1 MSYTYNHSEI
11 RAFMADEANGTIVE
25 QALIACKNLESAVF
39 KRKDINLVEQTA
51 LQMLLQCADEIR
63 EHLENKPIVDRPTTL
78 PRTLREGLKPDIV
91 NAMVSK
97 SPSRFTVNDCGQITD
112 TEGRVWAFNLNNR
125 LYRVL

>member
-1 MSYTYNHSEI
+1 MYTYNHNEI
-11 RAFMADEANGTIVE
+11 RLYMDNEANGTIVE
-25 QALIACKNLESAVF
+25 QALIAAKNLESAIY
-39 KRKDINLVEQTA
+39 KRKDINMVEQTA
-51 LQMLLQCADEIR
+51 LLMFLQCADEIR
-63 EHLENKPIVDRPTTL
+63 EHLENKPVADRPTAL

-97 SPSRFTVNDCGQITD
+97 SPSRFTKNDYGQITD

>member
-1 MSYTYNHSEI
+1 MYSYNHNEI
-11 RAFMADEANGTIVE
+11 RLFMENEANGTIVE
-25 QALIACKNLESAVF
+25 QALIAAKNLESAIY
-39 KRKDINLVEQTA
+39 KRKDVNHIELTA
-51 LQMLLQCADEIR
+51 LQMFLQCADEIR
-63 EHLENKPIVDRPTTL
+63 EHLENKPITDRPTTL

-97 SPSRFTVNDCGQITD
+97 SPSRFVVNDCGQITD

>member
-1 MSYTYNHSEI
+1 MYNYNHNEI
-11 RAFMADEANGTIVE
+11 RLFMTEEANGTIVE
-25 QALIACKNLESAVF
+25 QALIAAKNLESAIY

-51 LQMLLQCADEIR
+51 LQMFLQCADEIR
-63 EHLENKPIVDRPTTL
+63 EHLESKPVADRPTAL

-97 SPSRFTVNDCGQITD
+97 SPSRFTKNDYGQITD

-125 LYRVL
+125 LERVL

>member
-1 MSYTYNHSEI
+1 MYTYTHNEI
-11 RAFMADEANGTIVE
+11 RDFMANEANGTIVE

-63 EHLENKPIVDRPTTL
+63 EHLENKPVVDRPTTL
-78 PRTLREGLKPDIV
+78 PRSLREGLKPNIV
-91 NAMVSK
+91 HAMVSK
-97 SPSRFTVNDCGQITD
+97 SPSRFIVNDCGQITD
-112 TEGRVWAFNLNNR
+112 IEGRVWAFNLDDR

>member
-1 MSYTYNHSEI
+1 MYTYTHNEI

-51 LQMLLQCADEIR
+51 LQMFLQCADEIR
-63 EHLENKPIVDRPTTL
+63 EHLENKPVVDRPTTL
-78 PRTLREGLKPDIV
+78 PRSLREGLKPDIV
-91 NAMVSK
+91 HAMVSK
-97 SPSRFTVNDCGQITD
+97 SPLRFTVNDYGQITD
-112 TEGRVWAFNLNNR
+112 TEGRVWAFNLDNR

>member
-1 MSYTYNHSEI
+1 MYSYNHNEI
-11 RAFMADEANGTIVE
+11 RMFMAEEANGTIVE
-25 QALIACKNLESAVF
+25 QALVAAKNLESAIY

-51 LQMLLQCADEIR
+51 LQMFLQCADEIR
-63 EHLENKPIVDRPTTL
+63 EHLESKPVADRPTAL

-97 SPSRFTVNDCGQITD
+97 SPSRFTVNDYGQITD

-125 LYRVL
+125 LERVL

>member
-1 MSYTYNHSEI
+1 MYNYNHNEI
-11 RAFMADEANGTIVE
+11 RLFMAEEANGTIVE
-25 QALIACKNLESAVF
+25 AALIAAKNLESAIY

-51 LQMLLQCADEIR
+51 LQMFLQCADEIR
-63 EHLENKPIVDRPTTL
+63 EHLESKPVADRPTAL

-97 SPSRFTVNDCGQITD
+97 SPSRFTVNDYGQITD

-125 LYRVL
+125 LERVL